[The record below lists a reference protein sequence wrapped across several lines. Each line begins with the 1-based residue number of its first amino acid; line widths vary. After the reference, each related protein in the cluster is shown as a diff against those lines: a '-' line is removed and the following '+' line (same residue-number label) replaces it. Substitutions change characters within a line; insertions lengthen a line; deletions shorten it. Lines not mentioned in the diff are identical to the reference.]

1 MRARRIIG
9 WSLAGLAIL
18 LLVAAGGGILF
29 LRTRYFAKYA
39 LSKIVEDVNETTG
52 GRTEIR
58 NLDFDLST
66 LTAHLYDVTVHG
78 TEAANQAPLL
88 HLDRLTVGLKIQS
101 VLQRKITLSEL
112 LIEHPE
118 VNLLVG
124 PDGKSNLPQRR
135 PSQSSS
141 SSTSVFDLA
150 VRHALLTRGEV
161 SYNDKKT
168 PLDADLHDLNVD
180 VHFDPLT
187 TRYSGSLAYDNGHLR
202 YAEFQPLPHD
212 LNATFSATP
221 SGFSL
226 DSAKLKVASSTLSL
240 RAKLTDYAQPTVD
253 GSYEVSLHTQDFAGM
268 SHSMAATGDV
278 LLRGDLHYAN
288 SGNQPLLQSLSLNG
302 QIASEVLTAVSP
314 DARLELRKLQG
325 SFQLAHGSL
334 RAEGVSADLLGG
346 TVKASL
352 DLQHLDSTPATRVSA
367 VIQNISLRA
376 AQRSIRNPQTRR
388 VALLGTL
395 DGRANASWTGSIQTI
410 RAQSDLSVRSSDTAS
425 GTDQLPI
432 DGEIHATYDGP
443 RGALTLR
450 QTSLQTGSAKIS
462 VHGEISKRSD
472 LQIQASA
479 GDLQRV
485 IELASAFGLATSK
498 LPGISGAASVNA
510 QVRGSLQN
518 PRASGQLSAQN
529 LQVQGSEWSSAK
541 LSFQADASQMQ
552 IDQGLLI
559 SAHQGRASFSGSVGL
574 RNWVYLPS
582 SPIRASLAVQQMPL
596 TDLQRLA
603 NLQYPVSGDLSAD
616 LNLTGSQLNP
626 AGSGSAH
633 LSNARAYDE
642 PLQNLAVKVQAN
654 RDTIVSTLNVVL
666 PAGNLNADLSYT
678 PQTKAYIFH
687 VNAPSVVLQKLHTLQ
702 AKNLPVS
709 GTLNVSAQGKGTL
722 DRPELTAVIESS
734 QLQLK
739 QNAISGLKAEVRV
752 SDQRADLS
760 VSAQSALSSV
770 RAQGHVNLAGD
781 YYAEGSVDT
790 TSIPLDL
797 LLATYAPSVPEGFHG
812 QTEFHATFKG
822 PLKDKSQLEAHLTI
836 PTLNASYQSLEIAA
850 AGPIHADYVH
860 SILTLQPAEIR
871 GTGTSLRVQGSIPFA
886 GTTAPSLTASGT
898 IDAQVLRIVA
908 PDVRSSGIVALDIHA
923 SGSAKNPS
931 LQGQVHLQNIAFA
944 TDAAPLGVENLNG
957 TLDVANDRVQV
968 STLTGQVGG
977 GQISA
982 GGSIV
987 FRPAVQFNL
996 AMQAK
1001 SIRLRYPDGLRMLL
1015 DGNVAF
1021 SGTPDAST
1029 LNGRVLVDS
1038 LSFTPDFDLA
1048 KFGDQFSGTAVP
1060 AQPGFADNIRLAVGV
1075 QSKDN
1080 LSATSSQIS
1089 IEGDLNLQII
1099 GTAANPVIIGR
1110 TDLTSGELFYRNLRY
1125 QLQRGMITFD
1135 NPTETE
1141 PKMDVSATT
1150 TVEQYNLTIS
1160 LRGTLDKLVTSY
1172 TSDPPLATA
1181 DVINLLAQGQT
1192 TEESAASSQS
1202 TDSIIA
1208 SQAASQVTGGLQK
1221 LTGLSSLQIDPMIGG
1236 NGSNP
1241 SARIALQQRV
1251 TKNLLFTFSTD
1262 VSQPGTE
1269 VVQGDYQINKRWSVS
1284 VARDETGGV
1293 SVDGRYHTKF

>member
-1 MRARRIIG
+1 
-9 WSLAGLAIL
+9 
-18 LLVAAGGGILF
+18 
-29 LRTRYFAKYA
+29 
-39 LSKIVEDVNETTG
+39 
-52 GRTEIR
+52 
-58 NLDFDLST
+58 
-66 LTAHLYDVTVHG
+66 
-78 TEAANQAPLL
+78 
-88 HLDRLTVGLKIQS
+88 
-101 VLQRKITLSEL
+101 
-112 LIEHPE
+112 
-118 VNLLVG
+118 
-124 PDGKSNLPQRR
+124 
-135 PSQSSS
+135 
-141 SSTSVFDLA
+141 
-150 VRHALLTRGEV
+150 
-161 SYNDKKT
+161 
-168 PLDADLHDLNVD
+168 
-180 VHFDPLT
+180 
-187 TRYSGSLAYDNGHLR
+187 
-202 YAEFQPLPHD
+202 
-212 LNATFSATP
+212 
-221 SGFSL
+221 
-226 DSAKLKVASSTLSL
+226 
-240 RAKLTDYAQPTVD
+240 
-253 GSYEVSLHTQDFAGM
+253 
-268 SHSMAATGDV
+268 
-278 LLRGDLHYAN
+278 
-288 SGNQPLLQSLSLNG
+288 
-302 QIASEVLTAVSP
+302 
-314 DARLELRKLQG
+314 
-325 SFQLAHGSL
+325 
-334 RAEGVSADLLGG
+334 
-346 TVKASL
+346 
-352 DLQHLDSTPATRVSA
+352 
-367 VIQNISLRA
+367 
-376 AQRSIRNPQTRR
+376 
-388 VALLGTL
+388 
-395 DGRANASWTGSIQTI
+395 
-410 RAQSDLSVRSSDTAS
+410 
-425 GTDQLPI
+425 
-432 DGEIHATYDGP
+432 
-443 RGALTLR
+443 
-450 QTSLQTGSAKIS
+450 
-462 VHGEISKRSD
+462 
-472 LQIQASA
+472 
-479 GDLQRV
+479 
-485 IELASAFGLATSK
+485 
-498 LPGISGAASVNA
+498 
-510 QVRGSLQN
+510 
-518 PRASGQLSAQN
+518 
-529 LQVQGSEWSSAK
+529 
-541 LSFQADASQMQ
+541 MQ

-654 RDTIVSTLNVVL
+654 RDTIVSTLNVVS